1 MNKVNKCHAVR
12 SNILLLWNRETGTI
26 QWGKLAADNKNF
38 STTTGTVDAI
48 TAHTSQDKTTNI
60 NITQDEIQEIKDTPE
75 YHAGPQSNTDEIEIV
90 EDTEDMKQEVDG
102 KIAFHFNA
110 LNTKLTK
117 LKEHVEAK
125 MEDIYSR
132 MTQVQHDMTF
142 FQLNCKK
149 ILESACA
156 EIQDMNTQLHNF
168 QTTINQRLE
177 SSGTRVAKTVAHH
190 QVKFQEFITI
200 HQSKFQNK
208 INQDIQNAI
217 QAAID
222 EQMAPILQ
230 EHIHE
235 ILCQTQESL
244 TEITTMA
251 GKGTQELRNQ
261 TTLTDNTYDLA
272 PTGWPII
279 TMSKQ
284 PQDIVQI
291 QCQLHGKCAV
301 RYPTASKQNSILQ
314 RETNMDASRYEP
326 SPHKVQ
332 QHQHPYS
339 VVNRLLQ
346 TRQSSTGT

>member
-1 MNKVNKCHAVR
+1 M
-12 SNILLLWNRETGTI
+12 ETGTI
-26 QWGKLAADNKNF
+26 QWGKLAANNKNF

-102 KIAFHFNA
+102 KIAFNFNA
-110 LNTKLTK
+110 LNTKLKK

-125 MEDIYSR
+125 TEDIYSR

-142 FQLNCKK
+142 FQLSCKK